1 VSLAKIA
8 LTAWSHEQKLSRGR
22 MSADAAP
29 AVRDRCGLGGG
40 IVVEGHGSGL
50 AGEAFAIRIESAV
63 FKHSG
68 FLQITRYLRC
78 HGEIGVGQRGC
89 CRTDA
94 PARRQLSAGAPTGEH
109 LIAFASE

>member
-1 VSLAKIA
+1 MRSA
-8 LTAWSHEQKLSRGR
+8 RGR
-22 MSADAAP
+22 ISANATQ
-29 AVRDRCGLGGG
+29 AVRDLGGLGGG
-40 IVVEGHGSGL
+40 VLDEDHGCHL
-50 AGEAFAIRIESAV
+50 AGEAVASRIKSAE

-94 PARRQLSAGAPTGEH
+94 LARR
-109 LIAFASE
+109 